1 MRQSEEINNHVAS
14 SPADRQSSI
23 RSSADLDADEYISAD
38 EETRDSPLV
47 SSVSVDAVNKEIL
60 QLLHR
65 THTLIISSRKLIKIM
80 RNIGTVDHYVRHFQ
94 GGPPNGFVIDIEV
107 K

>member
-1 MRQSEEINNHVAS
+1 VRQSEEINNQVAS

-38 EETRDSPLV
+38 EETTDSPLV
-47 SSVSVDAVNKEIL
+47 SSVAVDAGNKAII

-65 THTLIISSRKLIKIM
+65 THALIISVRKLIKIM
-80 RNIGTVDHYVRHFQ
+80 RNIGVVDHYVRHFP